1 MIHTQEPMDLHISFL
16 NLTLLGVVLAS
27 DPHLDLHLFQMTLCT
42 LSPLDEGT
50 PLRAVHM
57 VLKVNLDR
65 RRIVDIILPISNEK
79 AALEMQTKKLDL
91 HYFCI
96 AHKNI
101 LK

>member
-1 MIHTQEPMDLHISFL
+1 MIHTQEPTDLHISIL

-27 DPHLDLHLFQMTLCT
+27 DPHLDLRLSQMTLCT

-50 PLRAVHM
+50 PLQAVHM

-65 RRIVDIILPISNEK
+65 RRIANN
-79 AALEMQTKKLDL
+79 KLDM
-91 HYFCI
+91 HYFGI